1 MSLAVSV
8 SCMSSQP
15 LPNSASAASSRDPE
29 RKRCSMP
36 YRLIRWTTIQQ
47 NPRDDNLESQTRPE
61 RANCIAVRYTKCV
74 TAEITTDEY
83 RALAELRYRI
93 RHFLHEGDAVAQ
105 AAGLEPQQYLLLLT
119 IRGLPAGEE
128 ATIRTLAERL
138 ALKHHSAVELID
150 RLAMHSYVRRTRGRD
165 DRRRVLVSL
174 LPRGERLLEQV
185 VRHRIGEL
193 RSNGRALVRAI
204 EKLLEKTPPSN
215 DKKRSSKREKRG

>member
-1 MSLAVSV
+1 
-8 SCMSSQP
+8 
-15 LPNSASAASSRDPE
+15 
-29 RKRCSMP
+29 MP
-36 YRLIRWTTIQQ
+36 CRLIRWTTIQQ
-47 NPRDDNLESQTRPE
+47 NPRDYNLGSQTRPE

-74 TAEITTDEY
+74 TAEINTDEY

-150 RLAMHSYVRRTRGRD
+150 RLATHGYVRRTRGRD

-193 RSNGRALVRAI
+193 RSNGRELVRAI
-204 EKLLEKTPPSN
+204 EKLLEKTPPLD